1 MSTTLTLSNDADA
14 TALKR
19 RLQGLGLWVEVQ
31 ESADG
36 KAGAISIKAH
46 SQEVRRSVLEDLP
59 GVSAVLMGKSSHPLL
74 DARRGSRLR
83 LSRADTQVEIGPG
96 APVVLAAGPC
106 AVESEAQIHAAAAMV
121 AQSGA
126 QLLRGGAFKP
136 RTSPYDFSGHGRP
149 ALTWLREA
157 ADAHGLLVVSEI
169 LSERDVEAAAEW
181 VDLVQ
186 VGSRN
191 MSNFALL
198 KAIGDAGSTLLLK
211 RGVAATLKEWRL
223 AAEHALHAGAQG
235 VIFCER
241 GIKGFDP
248 ETRNTLDLSGVA
260 LLSAEGHTVMVDPSH
275 GVGRRDLVATMGR
288 AALAVGCSGLLVEAH
303 TDAQSALSD
312 GPQALSAEELN
323 QLAKETQAVTR

>member
-1 MSTTLTLSNDADA
+1 MADLAKPEYVSCTETSVTISTAGGEGVT
-14 TALKR
+14 
-19 RLQGLGLWVEVQ
+19 VEYK
-31 ESADG
+31 EYPEDWSA
-36 KAGAISIKAH
+36 A
-46 SQEVRRSVLEDLP
+46 
-59 GVSAVLMGKSSHPLL
+59 KS
-74 DARRGSRLR
+74 
-83 LSRADTQVEIGPG
+83 
-96 APVVLAAGPC
+96 
-106 AVESEAQIHAAAAMV
+106 
-121 AQSGA
+121 
-126 QLLRGGAFKP
+126 
-136 RTSPYDFSGHGRP
+136 
-149 ALTWLREA
+149 
-157 ADAHGLLVVSEI
+157 
-169 LSERDVEAAAEW
+169 VEAAAEW

-198 KAIGDAGSTLLLK
+198 KAIGNAGSTLLLK

-260 LLSAEGHTVMVDPSH
+260 LLSAEGHTVMVDPSP

-288 AALAVGCSGLLVEAH
+288 AALAVGCAGLLVEAH
-303 TDAQSALSD
+303 TDAQSAMSD
-312 GPQALSAEELN
+312 GPQALNAEELN